1 MRFLQSILNSSTQHA
16 GEFIRQQGYP
26 ALLTLLTLPN
36 LPADFGHSAACYY
49 MSIVIW
55 WLFKFTH
62 DKNIFVGL
70 LQKLKSVMTD
80 HLDPIV
86 AARFTENACENMGPS
101 VMLNDLIQ
109 NANPKEK
116 WQETE
121 LWRAISMMY
130 TYISILRQICR
141 PDNSEQLRNLTLEQW
156 ATALGQELIACLSR
170 IHVMLHWETVTATA
184 GFDETS
190 SHLSEYFPKLKDQFD
205 ALCKIVEKGNETTKL
220 PSQELGDSPM
230 DVDQVQSDQAPT
242 DSSKICSLAQLS
254 QTAPNNMALVKK
266 LIEPIVITSRTI
278 SRSIEDLFALLL
290 KVGHFVLIL
299 YSLLIIILFNSFV
312 LATLVLFIVELA

>member
-1 MRFLQSILNSSTQHA
+1 MRFLQAILNSSTQHA
-16 GEFIRQQGYP
+16 GEFIRQQGFP

-36 LPADFGHSAACYY
+36 LPADFGNSAACYY
-49 MSIVIW
+49 MSTVIW

-70 LQKLKSVMTD
+70 LQKLKSIMTD

-86 AARFTENACENMGPS
+86 AARFTEDACENMGPS

-130 TYISILRQICR
+130 THISILLQICR
-141 PDNSEQLRNLTLEQW
+141 PDNSEQLRNLALEQW
-156 ATALGQELIACLSR
+156 ATALGQELIAALSR

-190 SHLSEYFPKLKDQFD
+190 SRLNEHFPKLKDQFD
-205 ALCKIVEKGNETTKL
+205 ALCKIIEKGNGTTNL
-220 PSQELGDSPM
+220 PGQEPVDSPM
-230 DVDQVQSDQAPT
+230 DVDQIQSVQPSLS
-242 DSSKICSLAQLS
+242 SSKTGTATQPS
-254 QTAPNNMALVKK
+254 QTAPNTIALIKKK
-266 LIEPIVITSRTI
+266 LIDPIVNTSRNI

-290 KVGHFVLIL
+290 KVTYMF
-299 YSLLIIILFNSFV
+299 
-312 LATLVLFIVELA
+312 LVLLFISKPAISMFKLFF